1 MKSMTGFGRSTQ
13 LVDGLQCTIEI
24 KSVNARFLDI
34 TIRNPKQLNCVEHI
48 MRSRIQQYLQRGK
61 VDVFV
66 TLDDYSEREKEF
78 TINRVLKEQ
87 IQHILVNEGFYHTE
101 SQVPLESVMAI
112 SSDWI
117 QGKEADVDEAVLTS
131 LVVTTIDEALESL
144 VSMRTH
150 EGLHLQG
157 DLLNRLS
164 QMEDI
169 VQYIDEH
176 KLVAVENYKLYIE
189 NKLVDIL
196 AAHTVSINE
205 DRVLQEVALLAD
217 KTDITEEIVRFR
229 SHVVQLKNTL
239 MKEGP
244 IGRKLDF
251 IIQEMNREV
260 NTMGSK
266 AVDIA
271 LTDRVVQLKCEL
283 EKIREQVQNIE

>member
-87 IQHILVNEGFYHTE
+87 IQHILVNEGFYHTKSE
-101 SQVPLESVMAI
+101 VPLESVMAI

>member
-101 SQVPLESVMAI
+101 SQVPLDSVMAI

>member
-176 KLVAVENYKLYIE
+176 KLVAVEKYKLYIE

>member
-271 LTDRVVQLKCEL
+271 LTDRMVQLKCEL

>member
-101 SQVPLESVMAI
+101 SQVPLESIMAI

-266 AVDIA
+266 AMDIA

>member
-101 SQVPLESVMAI
+101 SQVPLESIMAI

-117 QGKEADVDEAVLTS
+117 QGKEAAVDEAVLTS

-266 AVDIA
+266 AMDIA

>member
-13 LVDGLQCTIEI
+13 IVDGLQCTIEI

-239 MKEGP
+239 MKEEP

-266 AVDIA
+266 AMDIA

>member
-48 MRSRIQQYLQRGK
+48 MRNRIQQYLQRGK

-87 IQHILVNEGFYHTE
+87 IQHILVHEGFYHTE

-150 EGLHLQG
+150 EGLHLQD

-205 DRVLQEVALLAD
+205 DRVLQEVTLLAD

-239 MKEGP
+239 MKEGS

-266 AVDIA
+266 AMDIA

>member
-101 SQVPLESVMAI
+101 SQVPLESIMAI

-189 NKLVDIL
+189 NKLIDIL
-196 AAHTVSINE
+196 ADHTVSINE

-266 AVDIA
+266 AIDIA

>member
-13 LVDGLQCTIEI
+13 IVDGLQCTIEI

-48 MRSRIQQYLQRGK
+48 MRNRIQQYLQRGK

-87 IQHILVNEGFYHTE
+87 IKHILVHEGFYHTE

-150 EGLHLQG
+150 EGLHLQ
-157 DLLNRLS
+157 DDVLNRLS

-239 MKEGP
+239 MKEEP

-266 AVDIA
+266 AMDIA

>member
-101 SQVPLESVMAI
+101 SQVPLESIMAI

-196 AAHTVSINE
+196 ADHTVSINE

-266 AVDIA
+266 AMDIA

>member
-66 TLDDYSEREKEF
+66 TLEDYSEREKEF
-78 TINRVLKEQ
+78 AINRVLKEQ

-101 SQVPLESVMAI
+101 SQVPLESIMAI

-266 AVDIA
+266 AMDIA

>member
-66 TLDDYSEREKEF
+66 TIDDYSEREKEF

-101 SQVPLESVMAI
+101 SQVPLESIMAI

-117 QGKEADVDEAVLTS
+117 QGKEADVDAAVLTS

-196 AAHTVSINE
+196 ADHTVSINE

-266 AVDIA
+266 AIDIA

>member
-101 SQVPLESVMAI
+101 SQVPLESIMAI

-229 SHVVQLKNTL
+229 SHVVQLKSTL

-266 AVDIA
+266 AMDIA

>member
-87 IQHILVNEGFYHTE
+87 IQHILVHEGFYHTE

-144 VSMRTH
+144 MSMRTH

-196 AAHTVSINE
+196 ADHTVSINE

-266 AVDIA
+266 AMDIA

>member
-144 VSMRTH
+144 VSMRTY
-150 EGLHLQG
+150 EGLHLQD

-176 KLVAVENYKLYIE
+176 KLVAAENYKLYIE

-266 AVDIA
+266 AMDIA

>member
-78 TINRVLKEQ
+78 TINHVLKEQ

-101 SQVPLESVMAI
+101 SQVPLESIMAI

-117 QGKEADVDEAVLTS
+117 QGKEADVDEAVLIS

-266 AVDIA
+266 AMDIA

>member
-101 SQVPLESVMAI
+101 SQVPLESIMAI

-196 AAHTVSINE
+196 ADHTVSINE

-266 AVDIA
+266 AIDIA

>member
-266 AVDIA
+266 AMDIA

>member
-101 SQVPLESVMAI
+101 SQVPLESIMAI

-131 LVVTTIDEALESL
+131 LVVTTIDEALEPL

-266 AVDIA
+266 AMDIA